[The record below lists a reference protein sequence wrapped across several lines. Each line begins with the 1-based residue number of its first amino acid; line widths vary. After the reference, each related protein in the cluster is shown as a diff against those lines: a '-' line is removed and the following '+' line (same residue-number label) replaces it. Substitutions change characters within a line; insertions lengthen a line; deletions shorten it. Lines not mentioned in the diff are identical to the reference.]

1 MEIKKENLCNGPIII
16 VNYKNTKKGKD
27 VLDFAKKINNS
38 CLIAAVP
45 TPNLKEVA
53 SKTDLITIAQ
63 HLNNQTP
70 EELKATGAQGT
81 LLNHSD
87 NPIPLKKIETLT
99 KQLNKLKLKVIVCT
113 KTTKNVD
120 QIRKFKPWAIA
131 YEDPVFIGT
140 KDPITNHP
148 LKILNFTKHFKRC
161 KRVPLCGAG
170 IHKKEDVENA
180 MKLGCK
186 GILISSAV
194 MNSKDPKALL
204 KKLMG

>member
-1 MEIKKENLCNGPIII
+1 MNQQNCNGPIII
-16 VNYKNTKKGKD
+16 VNYKSTKKGPE
-27 VLDFAKKINNS
+27 VLEFSKKINNP

-45 TPNLKEVA
+45 TPNLSEIA
-53 SKTDLITIAQ
+53 SKTKLITIAQ

-70 EELKATGAQGT
+70 QELKATGAQGT

-87 NPIPLKKIETLT
+87 NPIPLKQIEKLT
-99 KQLNKLKLKVIVCT
+99 KECNKLKLKVIVCT
-113 KTTKNVD
+113 KTTSNVD

-140 KDPITNHP
+140 KDAITDHP
-148 LKILNFTKHFKRC
+148 KDILNFTKHFKRC
-161 KRVPLCGAG
+161 KRIPLCGAG
-170 IHKKEDVENA
+170 IHKPEDVESA
-180 MKLGCK
+180 LKLGCK

-204 KKLMG
+204 RQLSLR